1 MCRVLWN
8 CIQVQTKI
16 KSKRKIHLA
25 NKQEKGK
32 TTKKCASKR
41 TKAPKGGKLNFSRVC
56 LCVHLCVSE
65 WATGDGQT
73 IAIVKEEE
81 KKTWIGRVNVE
92 KKQRQ
97 KQKRHQN
104 NKQAAQNARLII
116 IFLAPS
122 VSLSVSRI
130 TKALSFVEERVWVW
144 VVATL
149 PAYGAC
155 IYLFFLLLPLISF
168 LLYNFSAF
176 LLLCALYCFDF
187 ALFLVSGLCSS
198 LSLLLC
204 EKPKRSHG
212 TFNPL
217 LPACTA
223 W

>member
-8 CIQVQTKI
+8 CIQVQMKI

-116 IFLAPS
+116 ILLA
-122 VSLSVSRI
+122 
-130 TKALSFVEERVWVW
+130 
-144 VVATL
+144 
-149 PAYGAC
+149 
-155 IYLFFLLLPLISF
+155 LLLPLYLSLSRASQRLWALSKSAFGCGWWQHFPLTAPAFTSSSF
-168 LLYNFSAF
+168 FYDFSAF

-217 LPACTA
+217 LPTFTV